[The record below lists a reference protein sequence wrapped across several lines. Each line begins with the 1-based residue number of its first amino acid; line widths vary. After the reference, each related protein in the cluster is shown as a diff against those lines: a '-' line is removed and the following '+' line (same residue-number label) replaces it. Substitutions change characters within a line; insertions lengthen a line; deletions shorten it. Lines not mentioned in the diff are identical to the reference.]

1 MKTIIGK
8 VGTGKTKALIEESAK
23 TWAYIVCPSLGRAN
37 DIQKFAKE
45 LGLDIPLPI
54 THGEFIAKTYSPKGI
69 RGFLID
75 DVEMLLQ
82 RISMVNVMGLSI
94 GDYGD
99 VQILEDVSSLT

>member
-45 LGLDIPLPI
+45 LGLVLVK
-54 THGEFIAKTYSPKGI
+54 EFAA
-69 RGFLID
+69 
-75 DVEMLLQ
+75 
-82 RISMVNVMGLSI
+82 
-94 GDYGD
+94 GDYHFA
-99 VQILEDVSSLT
+99 LLFKK